1 MTLPPA
7 HSPSESTILSFRI
20 ELVDIETFIAIVE
33 LESFSHAALR
43 MHVSQPTVTARLQR
57 LEDRLG
63 TKLLTRTTR
72 KLAPTKEGLRL
83 YQEAVSALH
92 GLHQLVKEFD
102 STTNRGGHR
111 IMIGATPMIAA
122 TMMPSIFHGYKKRY
136 PDVQIQLFDLQYQ
149 EIIEKILSGEADL
162 GVVAF
167 DGDSTKLR
175 FQHLAEEELLL
186 VVPVDHP
193 LAEFKEVVLKKV
205 LKYPLLILDR
215 YKTLISLIKEE
226 GNKRNLPIKS
236 LSEATQLTTL
246 LAMLDAGNGITLL
259 PSSMAQT
266 NAKLKRPTLRV
277 TDVSLTRQYG
287 VVVAKKNQPSSATQ
301 SFIDFLHQ
309 EYAKTLAAKSSAN
322 HKQ

>member
-1 MTLPPA
+1 MPPTRT
-7 HSPSESTILSFRI
+7 PSDSTVQSFRI
-20 ELVDIETFIAIVE
+20 ELVDLETFIAIVD

-57 LEDRLG
+57 LEERLG
-63 TKLLTRTTR
+63 TKLLNRTTR
-72 KLAPTKEGLRL
+72 RLAPTKEGLRL
-83 YQEAVSALH
+83 HKEAVSTLH
-92 GLHQLVKEFD
+92 GLQQLFKEFD
-102 STTNRGGHR
+102 TTSNRGGHR
-111 IMIGATPMIAA
+111 ILIGATPMIAA

-136 PDVQIQLFDLQYQ
+136 PDVQIQLLDLQYQ

-175 FQHLAEEELLL
+175 FQRLAEEELLL
-186 VVPVDHP
+186 VVPFGHP
-193 LAEFKEVVLKKV
+193 LAKLKEVELKKV

-215 YKTLISLIKEE
+215 YTTLISLIKEE

-236 LSEATQLTTL
+236 LSEATQLITL

-287 VVVAKKNQPSSATQ
+287 VVVAKKSQLSSAAL
-301 SFIDFLHQ
+301 SFIEFLRE
-309 EYAKTLAAKSSAN
+309 EYAKTLIEKSSAN
-322 HKQ
+322 QK